1 MSNMINKFAEKLQGN
16 DDSHQKGKN
25 MKSSNDQ
32 KDNMN
37 MNMDM
42 GHDHSEG
49 KMKMSQDQPEGKMD
63 AGRGIAN
70 DWKTYEN
77 MKK

>member
-1 MSNMINKFAEKLQGN
+1 MNKFAEKLQGN
-16 DDSHQKGKN
+16 DDSHEKGKN
-25 MKSSNDQ
+25 AQSSKKEKSDMK
-32 KDNMN
+32 
-37 MNMDM
+37 MDM
-42 GHDHSEG
+42 G
-49 KMKMSQDQPEGKMD
+49 MARDQPEGKMN